1 MKNPSLSRLLL
12 TCLIASSP
20 LLIAEEKMKN
30 HEKDKSDEKGL
41 HLEPVDGEVT
51 IAGNRVSY
59 TVTADTLTLKSDDGE
74 DRASIFH
81 VSYVRKVG
89 KDEAAD
95 RPITFA
101 FNGGPGSSAVWL
113 HLGALGPKL
122 VPTSPDGTL
131 PLTPPVTLIDNA
143 YSVLDVTDLVFI
155 DPVSTGYSRSED
167 PKKNGEFHGLEG
179 DIESVG
185 DFIRRWVTENK
196 RWSSPK
202 YLLGESY
209 GGIRA
214 AGLADHLQRRFGMS
228 LNGVVL
234 LSSLL
239 DFRTLQ
245 GSDGD
250 FIMNQVYLPAMSA
263 VAHHHNKID
272 RGRDELLAESRAF
285 AAGPYASALFAGNT
299 LTQAEIQNLA
309 KKLSELTAIP
319 ASIWEET
326 NLRLSPTRF
335 RRELL
340 RDSARVA
347 GRFDGRV
354 AWDAHTKDAD
364 FPTYD
369 PSYAV
374 AYGAFS
380 TAMLAYLT
388 DELGANEIAMPY
400 EILTGKV
407 RPWKWNSEN
416 SVVNVSGRL
425 QSALRENPHLQILV
439 MGGLTDLATPPS
451 GIEYSFNQL
460 VNLPQSARDNIEYT
474 YYDAGHMFYL
484 NQPDLIKMRE
494 DLVKFYQ
501 KKKGE

>member
-1 MKNPSLSRLLL
+1 MK
-12 TCLIASSP
+12 IP
-20 LLIAEEKMKN
+20 LLRNLLFICLLAPHPFLYAEEQ
-30 HEKDKSDEKGL
+30 EKDKSNDFGISL
-41 HLEPVDGEVT
+41 GSYDGKVA
-51 IAGNRVSY
+51 IAGKEIDY
-59 TVTADTLTLKSDDGE
+59 TVKAETLTLKAENGD
-74 DRASIFH
+74 DRATIFH
-81 VSYVRKVG
+81 VSYLRKG
-89 KDEAAD
+89 DAKDSAK
-95 RPITFA
+95 RPVTFA

-122 VPTSPDGTL
+122 VPTSPDGTA
-131 PLTPPVTLIDNA
+131 PLVPPVTLIDNPH
-143 YSVLDVTDLVFI
+143 SILDITDLVFI
-155 DPVSTGYSRSED
+155 DPVSTGYSR
-167 PKKNGEFHGLEG
+167 PKDEKKKGQFHGLEG

-214 AGLADHLQRRFGMS
+214 AGLSEHLQSRYGMS

-234 LSSLL
+234 LSALL

-245 GSDGD
+245 PRNGD
-250 FIMNQVYLPAMSA
+250 FLGSQVFLPAMSA
-263 VAHHHNKID
+263 VAHHHGKIKRD
-272 RGRDELLAESRAF
+272 REELLAEARAF
-285 AAGPYASALFAGNT
+285 ASGPYASALFAGST
-299 LTQAEIQNLA
+299 LTQAEVTTLA

-326 NLRLSPTRF
+326 NLRLSATRF

-340 RDSARVA
+340 RDAGKVA

-354 AWDAHTKDAD
+354 AWDAQTKDAD
-364 FPTYD
+364 YPTYD

-380 TAMLAYLT
+380 TAMLSYLT
-388 DELGANEIAMPY
+388 DDLGADSVMMPY
-400 EILTGKV
+400 EILTSKV
-407 RPWKWNSEN
+407 RPWRWNSEN

-425 QSALRENPHLQILV
+425 QTALRENPNLKILV

-451 GIEYSFNQL
+451 GIEYSLNQL
-460 VNLPQSARDNIEYT
+460 VDLPTAARANITYT

-484 NQPDLIKMRE
+484 NEPDLIKMRN
-494 DLVKFYQ
+494 DLVEFYQ
-501 KKKGE
+501 QKPGE